1 MSDDGAPNDPQKPVP
16 GDRGA
21 RWTLRER
28 VIAQRWVL
36 AVAIAIA
43 ALALQAGVASPAQA
57 VAALAAIAVAA
68 LVGLRRRPLIARR
81 LKRRS
86 AVTPWP
92 ETGMK
97 HLADAFPDAC
107 FLVDRR
113 GVTRYANAAAR
124 ARFGQVHPGDPIS
137 FRLRSPALLEAL
149 ERVIAGEAARRIEW
163 SEKGQTEQWL
173 EAHIAPVASVGDGA
187 TDGGVRFILVTVQDQ
202 TDQRRLERMRADFV
216 ANASHELRTP
226 LASLTGFVETLMGP
240 AREDPVAR
248 DRFLAI
254 MMQQGERMRRLI
266 DDLLSLSR
274 VELKAHVQ
282 PESVVDLKDLVR
294 HTCDALKP
302 VADEVGVAIA
312 LDLPEGACPVRGD
325 RDEMIEVLE
334 NLIENSLK
342 YGASGKRVEIGLR
355 FADLDRP
362 QAEPCP
368 PGQWVLSVRDHGPG
382 IAPEHLP
389 RLTERFY
396 RVDVVA
402 SREMKGT
409 GLGLAIVKHI
419 LTRHRARLEIE
430 STPGEGATF
439 TVKIPALADGATPLQ
454 AGIGD
459 KKQELEVSHN

>member
-1 MSDDGAPNDPQKPVP
+1 MSDDTAPNEQELDGVRPRVRPS
-16 GDRGA
+16 GLRDRVF
-21 RWTLRER
+21 L
-28 VIAQRWVL
+28 QRWVL
-36 AVAIAIA
+36 AVAAVLATTAVLVADVPAAYAISGFV
-43 ALALQAGVASPAQA
+43 LLAGVA
-57 VAALAAIAVAA
+57 VA
-68 LVGLRRRPLIARR
+68 GPRQRPLIGRR
-81 LKRRS
+81 IKRHKLES
-86 AVTPWP
+86 PWP

-97 HLADAFPDAC
+97 QVADAFPDAC
-107 FLVDRR
+107 FVVDRR
-113 GVTRYANAAAR
+113 GITRYANAAAR
-124 ARFGQVHPGDPIS
+124 DRFGQVFPGDPIS

-149 ERVIAGEAARRIEW
+149 DRVIEGEPAQRIEW

-173 EAHIAPVASVGDGA
+173 EAHIAPVAGTSPDIVDAAPDAG
-187 TDGGVRFILVTVQDQ
+187 TMRFVLVTVQDQ

-240 AREDPVAR
+240 AKDDPVAR

-282 PESVVDLKDLVR
+282 PESIVELKEIVR

-302 VADEVGVAIA
+302 VANDVGVTVD
-312 LDLPEGACPVRGD
+312 LVLPEHDCLVRGD

-334 NLIENSLK
+334 NLVDNSLK
-342 YGASGKRVEIGLR
+342 YGASGERITIEVGYAEM
-355 FADLDRP
+355 DRA
-362 QAEPCP
+362 QAEPQP
-368 PGQWVLSVRDHGPG
+368 AGHWLVSVRDHGPG

-396 RVDVVA
+396 RVDVAA

-430 STPGEGATF
+430 SNPGEGATF
-439 TVKIPALADGATPLQ
+439 TVRIPVVQ
-454 AGIGD
+454 APVASN
-459 KKQELEVSHN
+459 QV